1 MDLQANEDVRGG
13 CCHLMKRSSYL
24 RLIRGEKKGPLAL
37 LLRGLLRLL
46 TIPYAFLSWSRNR
59 LFDLGW
65 RRTRQVDVP
74 VISVGNITTGGT
86 GKTPM
91 VAWLARWLRD
101 HGMRVALVSRGYGSR
116 AGEANDEALELEQM
130 LPDVPHLQNP
140 DRVAAVQTAIAEW
153 ESQVIVLDDAFQHR
167 RIHRDLDIVLV
178 DATEPFGTG
187 SQLPRGLLRESAREL
202 RRAGLVGITRSDQ
215 VADDSLQATIDRL
228 QRLAPGIPVLQL
240 RHVPR
245 ELLAADGTT
254 APLQSL
260 ERKQVLAVSGI
271 GNPRA
276 FHDSLQQAGMQL
288 AASREFP
295 DHHRF
300 SRQEIDELDDW
311 VKSHPGAE
319 ALICTGKDLARLQL
333 NQLGGLPLWAMTIDM
348 EVSQGL
354 PALETYLESIVL
366 MVDPVRE

>member
-1 MDLQANEDVRGG
+1 MN
-13 CCHLMKRSSYL
+13 RSSYL
-24 RLIRGEKKGPLAL
+24 KLIRGEKKGPIAL
-37 LLRGLLRLL
+37 LLRGLLWLL
-46 TIPYAFLSWSRNR
+46 VIPYALSSWSRNR

-65 RRTRQVDVP
+65 RRARQVDVP

-101 HGMRVALVSRGYGSR
+101 HGLLVALVSRGYGAE

-140 DRVAAVQTAIAEW
+140 DRVAAARTAIAECG
-153 ESQVIVLDDAFQHR
+153 SQVILLDDAFQHR

-187 SQLPRGLLRESAREL
+187 YQLPRGLLRESAREL
-202 RRAGLVGITRSDQ
+202 RRASLLGITRSDQ
-215 VADDSLQATIDRL
+215 VSDDSLQATIDRL
-228 QRLAPGIPVLQL
+228 HQLAPGIPVLQL

-260 ERKQVLAVSGI
+260 EGKQVLAVSGI
-271 GNPRA
+271 GNPGA
-276 FHDSLQQAGMQL
+276 FHDSLKQAGMQL
-288 AASREFP
+288 ADCREFP
-295 DHHRF
+295 DHHQF
-300 SRQEIDELDDW
+300 SRNEIDELAGW
-311 VKSHPGAE
+311 ASSHSQAE
-319 ALICTGKDLARLQL
+319 AVICTGKDLVRLQL
-333 NQLGGLPLWAMTIDM
+333 NQLGGLPVWAMTIEM
-348 EVSQGL
+348 ELCEGL
-354 PALETYLESIVL
+354 PTLEAYLESIVL
-366 MVDPVRE
+366 MAEAEEE